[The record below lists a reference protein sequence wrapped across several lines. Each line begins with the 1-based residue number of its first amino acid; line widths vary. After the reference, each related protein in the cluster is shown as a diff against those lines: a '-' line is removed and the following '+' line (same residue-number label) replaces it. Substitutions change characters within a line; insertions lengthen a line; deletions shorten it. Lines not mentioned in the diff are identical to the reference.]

1 MTTTDVNAAETP
13 SQPDR
18 VEALDREWSF
28 DVKEMGR
35 HVRAEDPIL
44 STIQAHLYIDH
55 VMMELMKLAMRLPN
69 LVRFERMNFLTKLEI
84 CAGLGV
90 MDPSLM
96 PPIKRLNQL
105 RNRLAH
111 NLKYQITGAER
122 KKLFDSFPAH
132 GRQLILEKP
141 ESPEEKVS
149 PEEATFSRMF
159 IVLVIL
165 LDLGRQEYKKYLSKR
180 DAALANAKRV
190 LAQVLGQPSETS
202 ELTAV

>member
-55 VMMELMKLAMRLPN
+55 VMMELMKLAMRFPN
-69 LVRFERMNFLTKLEI
+69 IVRFERMNFLTKLEI

-90 MDPSLM
+90 LDFSLM
-96 PPIKRLNQL
+96 PPIKRINQL
-105 RNRLAH
+105 RNLLAH
-111 NLKYQITGAER
+111 NLKHQITDTEKR
-122 KKLFDSFPAH
+122 KLFDSFPPH
-132 GRQLILEKP
+132 GRQLILESPTNP
-141 ESPEEKVS
+141 EDKVR

-165 LDLGRQEYKKYLSKR
+165 LDLGRQTYKEYLIKR
-180 DAALANAKRV
+180 DATVANAKRV
-190 LAQVLGQPSETS
+190 LDKVLRQPSEAPD
-202 ELTAV
+202 LP